1 MYLGKK
7 GYTIPKKEISVN
19 DILEIK
25 KTLNVKPNVNQN
37 IMSGLNRSFPIY
49 RESNTKLY
57 VPRYFGEEKYGILE
71 TKKISDGDDINL
83 SFNGEL
89 FDYQNNIVSKFVNH
103 VNKNKSGGGLL
114 DVEPGKGKTVMALA
128 ILCKLKKKY

>member
-71 TKKISDGDDINL
+71 TKKIKNGDDVNL
-83 SFNGEL
+83 SFNGNP
-89 FDYQNNIVSKFVNH
+89 FNSKMI
-103 VNKNKSGGGLL
+103 LR
-114 DVEPGKGKTVMALA
+114 MAP
-128 ILCKLKKKY
+128 

>member
-57 VPRYFGEEKYGILE
+57 VPRYFGEMYEILR
-71 TKKISDGDDINL
+71 
-83 SFNGEL
+83 
-89 FDYQNNIVSKFVNH
+89 Q
-103 VNKNKSGGGLL
+103 KN
-114 DVEPGKGKTVMALA
+114 
-128 ILCKLKKKY
+128 